1 MIIHGGI
8 DDDNNYLNDIWY
20 FDYEK
25 LKWSVLYYKTLVN
38 IPAIAYHSCAL
49 VIKNQNKLNNE
60 EYNIYKISDNF
71 YDKKK
76 IQSKKTYIDGIYIFG
91 GKNQNDEFFEDLLC
105 IEIGNKPVRIMKINT
120 FGQNPEPRI
129 NCGSIY
135 YNILNVLILYGGKN
149 KFGTILN
156 DVYILNLE
164 KYIWIKPKY
173 NDNEFNAISEHVMFS
188 DNKKIFILGGSGNE
202 GYMKF
207 DFFTIDFDIPN
218 L

>member
-1 MIIHGGI
+1 MG
-8 DDDNNYLNDIWY
+8 
-20 FDYEK
+20 
-25 LKWSVLYYKTLVN
+25 
-38 IPAIAYHSCAL
+38 
-49 VIKNQNKLNNE
+49 
-60 EYNIYKISDNF
+60 KIL
-71 YDKKK
+71 
-76 IQSKKTYIDGIYIFG
+76 T
-91 GKNQNDEFFEDLLC
+91 
-105 IEIGNKPVRIMKINT
+105 
-120 FGQNPEPRI
+120 RI
-129 NCGSIY
+129 NCGLVFFD
-135 YNILNVLILYGGKN
+135 ILNILILYGGKN

-173 NDNEFNAISEHVMFS
+173 NDNEFNAVSEHVMFS

>member
-1 MIIHGGI
+1 M
-8 DDDNNYLNDIWY
+8 
-20 FDYEK
+20 K
-25 LKWSVLYYKTLVN
+25 K
-38 IPAIAYHSCAL
+38 
-49 VIKNQNKLNNE
+49 KNQ
-60 EYNIYKISDNF
+60 
-71 YDKKK
+71 
-76 IQSKKTYIDGIYIFG
+76 SKTFINGIYIFG
-91 GKNQNDEFFEDLLC
+91 GKNQNDEFFKDLLC
-105 IEIGNKPVRIMKINT
+105 IEMGNKPVRIIKINT

-129 NCGSIY
+129 NCGLLFFDVL
-135 YNILNVLILYGGKN
+135 NILILYGGKN

-173 NDNEFNAISEHVMFS
+173 NDNEFNAVSEHVMFS